1 MNDSALVRSPLKTL
15 GSSPI
20 ALASLAQGTGCRLAG
35 RFGLPSSGP
44 PGRPPGGPP
53 SPSLPDPRG
62 PPPGDPPPPWN
73 GFYSGGGGPSSSALL
88 NALSKL
94 MVSLVSVSELVWVIV
109 AGGLY
114 LRVKHVF
121 QAELGAGRGV

>member
-1 MNDSALVRSPLKTL
+1 MNDSALVRSPLKTS

-53 SPSLPDPRG
+53 
-62 PPPGDPPPPWN
+62 PGDPPPPWN

-94 MVSLVSVSELVWVIV
+94 MASLVSVSELVWVIV

-114 LRVKHVF
+114 LRAKHVF